1 MKNKILFTIPF
12 FLFLIF
18 YVYTLSKRTS
28 LLSDRDFYYHWHLA
42 KFKVKEK
49 LTPQHKL
56 FIFKDGKI
64 VNGIGRRKWY
74 DFKIKDGISVAKFPI
89 PWNAPSGIYKAQIY
103 HPSQREREK
112 FLPRF
117 FYIKRR
123 IPKEVKFPFNAINW
137 ENTKPMQKVRIPL
150 PDGKKTDG
158 KGIYEWLKILKVDT
172 LLYLAGQTAYFGRS
186 LPFDF
191 PWIENNLKF
200 LGKIVDETKKRKFRI
215 GAWVVCYFCV
225 GKRDENLGYK
235 WAIDYDVKND
245 RMKKTRGISIG
256 DRKRIRDII
265 KVLKQMDSFNLDFL
279 GLDYI
284 RPVQGG
290 YELVD
295 EFRDEMDVIF
305 PAHLKTKKE
314 RMLYLARQIHKERNF
329 ALEDLW
335 NWWRAHRVSQ
345 IIVEIKENLNTSKPL
360 WAFVLSWA
368 VGHQHGQDPAMFQD
382 AGIDFFT
389 VMLYECDSE
398 QFEKILKQ
406 WKNYGVDKF
415 NLIVGNQIDYNVHQF
430 VEDTPQEFARRI
442 REAKKVFKAKG
453 IFVNDF
459 SRAFWG
465 RKGDYSA
472 FEWLISI
479 HPEVV
484 KK

>member
-64 VNGIGRRKWY
+64 VNGIGRRK
-74 DFKIKDGISVAKFPI
+74 
-89 PWNAPSGIYKAQIY
+89 
-103 HPSQREREK
+103 EREK

-123 IPKEVKFPFNAINW
+123 IPKEVKFPLNAINW

-150 PDGKKTDG
+150 PDGKKTDW
-158 KGIYEWLKILKVDT
+158 KGIYEWLKILKMDT

-225 GKRDENLGYK
+225 GKKDENLGYK

-265 KVLKQMDSFNLDFL
+265 KVLKQTDSFNLDFL

-295 EFRDEMDVIF
+295 EFIDEMDVIF

-314 RMLYLARQIHKERNF
+314 RMLYLARHFPGQW
-329 ALEDLW
+329 D
-335 NWWRAHRVSQ
+335 
-345 IIVEIKENLNTSKPL
+345 TSTDRTLPCFRMREL
-360 WAFVLSWA
+360 IFLRLCFMSVIANSLR
-368 VGHQHGQDPAMFQD
+368 
-382 AGIDFFT
+382 
-389 VMLYECDSE
+389 
-398 QFEKILKQ
+398 
-406 WKNYGVDKF
+406 KF
-415 NLIVGNQIDYNVHQF
+415 
-430 VEDTPQEFARRI
+430 
-442 REAKKVFKAKG
+442 
-453 IFVNDF
+453 
-459 SRAFWG
+459 
-465 RKGDYSA
+465 
-472 FEWLISI
+472 
-479 HPEVV
+479 
-484 KK
+484 